1 LAGAVQFGHRHFG
14 IYFKPKLSLYSDGL
28 EYRGR
33 RYVWSDVEFVDVHD
47 PGRLSF
53 LAGYPGGIPRMRIRL
68 KDGSVIRINGRSLEK
83 RGTKPRVGFW
93 TSRSDAFEEL
103 VMVLKR
109 HVA

>member
-1 LAGAVQFGHRHFG
+1 
-14 IYFKPKLSLYSDGL
+14 
-28 EYRGR
+28 
-33 RYVWSDVEFVDVHD
+33 
-47 PGRLSF
+47 
-53 LAGYPGGIPRMRIRL
+53 MRIRL

-83 RGTKPRVGFW
+83 LGTKPRVGFW